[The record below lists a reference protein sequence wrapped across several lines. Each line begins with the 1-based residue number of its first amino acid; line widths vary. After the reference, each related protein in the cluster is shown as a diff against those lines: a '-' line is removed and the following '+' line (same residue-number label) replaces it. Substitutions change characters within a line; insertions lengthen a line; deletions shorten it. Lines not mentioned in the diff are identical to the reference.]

1 MIIIIRALGKSSAMG
16 GDDFNKSSN
25 DQKTIRED
33 SFLGIR
39 DTISQRLDFHL
50 SLLEDQVKQ
59 LSEKMGIME
68 KIIKALDDGNQSVN
82 IPFPESLCPDDK
94 VIGEYNWSHVAD
106 RLVAIICS
114 EGVSARY
121 TTKKT
126 QGGCCD
132 SPQPSSSCR
141 PTNCS
146 NCRPVDHSKSYRP
159 HFLPTLSLL
168 VLQNIN

>member
-1 MIIIIRALGKSSAMG
+1 MG

-50 SLLEDQVKQ
+50 FLLEDQVKQ

-82 IPFPESLCPDDK
+82 IPFPENLAPDAK

-106 RLVAIICS
+106 RLVALIRS

>member
-1 MIIIIRALGKSSAMG
+1 MG
-16 GDDFNKSSN
+16 GNDFNKSSN
-25 DQKTIRED
+25 DKNTIRED

-39 DTISQRLDFHL
+39 KTISQRLEFHL
-50 SLLEDQVKQ
+50 DLLESEVKK

-68 KIIKALDDGNQSVN
+68 KIIQALDDGNQSVN
-82 IPFPESLCPDDK
+82 IPFPESLSPDDK

-106 RLVAIICS
+106 RLVALICS

-132 SPQPSSSCR
+132 SPQPSSSRR

-146 NCRPVDHSKSYRP
+146 NCCPLTHHSKSYRP
-159 HFLPTLSLL
+159 HSLPTLSLL